1 VPFAAMRHQE
11 IIELSLAWRRRR
23 ILQPL
28 LRRLRLQQIVVPS
41 ALEELIKHYKLHL
54 NKDKSVTWRRRR
66 MLWPLLRRLRL
77 WKIVAPPELSKY

>member
-1 VPFAAMRHQE
+1 LRRLRPRQIAAAPALEKLSKYYQLHLHRGKVPFAAMRHQE

-41 ALEELIKHYKLHL
+41 ALEELIKHY
-54 NKDKSVTWRRRR
+54 
-66 MLWPLLRRLRL
+66 
-77 WKIVAPPELSKY
+77 